1 MQRVP
6 CIASSGVVQHC
17 HVPPMSSPN
26 PPFHLHPHT
35 SEFIETMKSATTPPP
50 RRSTRNAKANP
61 DGVKSPPPSSRAT
74 RNKKRVT
81 QVTAHSPLAPRPLG
95 NPTSPPLFPVP
106 EATVAGNTLAGAD
119 PSFRS
124 PGKGGLRAERPSDAS
139 TSMPT
144 ASALEVEQP
153 SALDAKQPPTVSE
166 VAVAASDIS
175 AADALFVAL
184 SDDFNDEEQGSTAA
198 RASDAAISMH
208 TASALEA
215 KQPPTV
221 SEVAVAASSISP
233 ADASAVAL
241 SADFDDEQSITAAR
255 SFDDSPA
262 DLVFTLKKVGEY
274 CLKPAAPAD
283 GIVRVSEII
292 DRF

>member
-1 MQRVP
+1 
-6 CIASSGVVQHC
+6 
-17 HVPPMSSPN
+17 
-26 PPFHLHPHT
+26 
-35 SEFIETMKSATTPPP
+35 
-50 RRSTRNAKANP
+50 
-61 DGVKSPPPSSRAT
+61 
-74 RNKKRVT
+74 
-81 QVTAHSPLAPRPLG
+81 
-95 NPTSPPLFPVP
+95 
-106 EATVAGNTLAGAD
+106 
-119 PSFRS
+119 
-124 PGKGGLRAERPSDAS
+124 
-139 TSMPT
+139 MPT

-153 SALDAKQPPTVSE
+153 PTVSEVAVAASSISPADALFVALSDDFNDEEQGSTAARASDAAISSMPTASALDAKQPPTVSE

-175 AADALFVAL
+175 AADALFVAS

-221 SEVAVAASSISP
+221 SEVAVAASSISA